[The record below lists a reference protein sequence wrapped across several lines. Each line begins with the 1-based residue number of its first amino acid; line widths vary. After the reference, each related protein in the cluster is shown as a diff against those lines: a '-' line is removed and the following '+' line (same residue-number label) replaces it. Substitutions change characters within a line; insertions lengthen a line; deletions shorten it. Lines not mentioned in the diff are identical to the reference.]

1 MLERVEIESL
11 VLRVPGVTPTEA
23 NELAAQI
30 AAELVHRLGEL
41 APRAHVHLAE
51 LRVRMPVDAP
61 RSRWPS
67 LVADRL
73 IEALSEAC
81 HG

>member
-11 VLRVPGVTPTEA
+11 VLRVPGVHTDEA
-23 NELAAQI
+23 HDLARRIADELLRRLADLSAHGHVHVAELA
-30 AAELVHRLGEL
+30 VK
-41 APRAHVHLAE
+41 
-51 LRVRMPVDAP
+51 MPVDAP
-61 RSRWPS
+61 RAQWPQ

-73 IEALSEAC
+73 IAALSEAC

>member
-1 MLERVEIESL
+1 MLELVEIESL
-11 VLRVPGVTPTEA
+11 VLRVPGVHA
-23 NELAAQI
+23 DDAHGLARRI
-30 AAELVHRLGEL
+30 AEEMQRRLGEL
-41 APRAHVHLAE
+41 PAHGHVHVAE
-51 LRVRMPVDAP
+51 LAVRMPVDAP
-61 RSRWPS
+61 RAQWPK